1 MNPLDFAEKELR
13 GLAETVRAFASNH
26 DVRVAYHDRTTT
38 QMFRPWET
46 IAVWFGS
53 EVGEAAAERIADL
66 VAEWLKGRFRHDAR
80 PKALLLA
87 RYEGNAGLVYE
98 TREIKAPEVEQS
110 VSLSGQDARFRPVPP
125 VRS

>member
-1 MNPLDFAEKELR
+1 MNPLDFTEKELR
-13 GLAETVRAFASNH
+13 DLAERLRACNSDH

-53 EVGEAAAERIADL
+53 AVSEADTEQMAEQAAG
-66 VAEWLKGRFRHDAR
+66 WLKGRFRHDAR

-87 RYEGNAGLVYE
+87 RYEGSAGQVYE
-98 TREIKAPEVEQS
+98 TREMKAPEVEQS
-110 VSLSGQDARFRPVPP
+110 VSLGGPDARYRPVPP
-125 VRS
+125 VRN